1 MDITHLASFY
11 EVVQRG
17 SFSAAA
23 DALGVSK
30 GMLSRHVSAL
40 ESALN
45 AQLLQRTTRR
55 LSLTEAGRV
64 LHQQAGEI
72 FALAREAEEGI
83 RALTEEDSGRLR
95 FTCPVS
101 TGDRMVSELLARFAE
116 LCPGVQVELNFTN
129 AMIDM
134 SQGENDIALRAMEL
148 IPDNLVALPLGR
160 LKDVVV
166 ASPALRA
173 MELIP
178 DNLVAL
184 PLGRLKDVVVAS
196 PALLAREGIPATP
209 YELGGRSCLLQGHN
223 PDWEQWHFR
232 QGDEEAHILVQ
243 GRVRANHY
251 STLLQLARA
260 GMGFAK
266 CPLMLVEAS
275 LARGELV
282 AVLTE
287 WQTGLHPIHVLHA
300 QQRRVPRKIRLF
312 KQVLAQ
318 WFAERPHYL
327 LG

>member
-166 ASPALRA
+166 ASPAL
-173 MELIP
+173 
-178 DNLVAL
+178 
-184 PLGRLKDVVVAS
+184 
-196 PALLAREGIPATP
+196 LAREGIPATP

-232 QGDEEAHILVQ
+232 QGGEEAHILVQ

>member
-23 DALGVSK
+23 DTLGVSK

-166 ASPALRA
+166 ASPAL
-173 MELIP
+173 
-178 DNLVAL
+178 
-184 PLGRLKDVVVAS
+184 
-196 PALLAREGIPATP
+196 LAREGIPATP

-232 QGDEEAHILVQ
+232 QGEEEAHILVQ

-287 WQTGLHPIHVLHA
+287 WQTGLHPIHVLHT

>member
-11 EVVQRG
+11 EVVKGG

-23 DALGVSK
+23 ELMGVSK

-40 ESALN
+40 EASLN

-55 LSLTEAGRV
+55 LSLTEAGKT
-64 LHQQAGEI
+64 LYLQAGQI
-72 FALAREAEEGI
+72 FALARQAEQDI
-83 RALTEEDSGRLR
+83 QALTEEDGGRLR

-101 TGDRMVSELLARFAE
+101 TGDAMVSELLARFAE
-116 LCPGVQVELNFTN
+116 LCPGVEVELNFTN

-134 SQGENDIALRAMEL
+134 SQGEHDIALRAMDRV
-148 IPDNLVALPLGR
+148 PDNLVALSLGR
-160 LKDVVV
+160 LRDVVV
-166 ASPALRA
+166 ASPAL
-173 MELIP
+173 I
-178 DNLVAL
+178 
-184 PLGRLKDVVVAS
+184 
-196 PALLAREGIPATP
+196 AREGIPATP
-209 YELGGRSCLLQGHN
+209 YELGGRTCLRQGSN
-223 PDWEQWHFR
+223 PAWEQWHFR
-232 QGDEEAHILVQ
+232 KEGEEAQIPVQ

-260 GMGFAK
+260 GMGYAK

-282 AVLTE
+282 AVLTD
-287 WQTGLHPIHVLHA
+287 WQTGLHPLHVLHA

-327 LG
+327 L

>member
-72 FALAREAEEGI
+72 FALAREAEEGS

-166 ASPALRA
+166 ASPAL
-173 MELIP
+173 
-178 DNLVAL
+178 
-184 PLGRLKDVVVAS
+184 
-196 PALLAREGIPATP
+196 LAREGIPATP

-232 QGDEEAHILVQ
+232 QGEEEAHILVQ

>member
-148 IPDNLVALPLGR
+148 L
-160 LKDVVV
+160 
-166 ASPALRA
+166 
-173 MELIP
+173 P

-232 QGDEEAHILVQ
+232 QGEEEAHILVQ

>member
-30 GMLSRHVSAL
+30 GMLSRHVSSL

-55 LSLTEAGRV
+55 LSMTEAGRV

-166 ASPALRA
+166 ASPAL
-173 MELIP
+173 
-178 DNLVAL
+178 
-184 PLGRLKDVVVAS
+184 
-196 PALLAREGIPATP
+196 LAREGIPATP

-232 QGDEEAHILVQ
+232 QGEEEAHILVQ

>member
-166 ASPALRA
+166 ASPAL
-173 MELIP
+173 
-178 DNLVAL
+178 
-184 PLGRLKDVVVAS
+184 
-196 PALLAREGIPATP
+196 LAREGIPATP

-232 QGDEEAHILVQ
+232 QGEEEAHILVQ

-287 WQTGLHPIHVLHA
+287 WQLGLHPIHVLHA

>member
-1 MDITHLASFY
+1 MMDITHLASFY

-166 ASPALRA
+166 ASPAL
-173 MELIP
+173 
-178 DNLVAL
+178 
-184 PLGRLKDVVVAS
+184 
-196 PALLAREGIPATP
+196 LAREGIPATP

-232 QGDEEAHILVQ
+232 QGEEEAHILVQ

-287 WQTGLHPIHVLHA
+287 WQTCLHPIHVLHA

>member
-1 MDITHLASFY
+1 MMDITHLASFY

-166 ASPALRA
+166 ASPAL
-173 MELIP
+173 
-178 DNLVAL
+178 
-184 PLGRLKDVVVAS
+184 
-196 PALLAREGIPATP
+196 LAREGIPATP

-232 QGDEEAHILVQ
+232 QGEEEAHILVQ

-287 WQTGLHPIHVLHA
+287 WQTGLHRIHVLHA

>member
-116 LCPGVQVELNFTN
+116 LCPGVQVDLNFTN

-134 SQGENDIALRAMEL
+134 SQGENDI
-148 IPDNLVALPLGR
+148 
-160 LKDVVV
+160 
-166 ASPALRA
+166 ALRA

-232 QGDEEAHILVQ
+232 QGEEEAHILVQ

-287 WQTGLHPIHVLHA
+287 WQTGLRPIHVLHA

>member
-1 MDITHLASFY
+1 MMDITHLASFY

-64 LHQQAGEI
+64 LHLQAGEI

-166 ASPALRA
+166 ASPAL
-173 MELIP
+173 
-178 DNLVAL
+178 
-184 PLGRLKDVVVAS
+184 
-196 PALLAREGIPATP
+196 LAREGIPATP

-232 QGDEEAHILVQ
+232 QGEEEAHILVQ

-266 CPLMLVEAS
+266 CPLMLLEAS

>member
-1 MDITHLASFY
+1 MMDITHLASFY

-166 ASPALRA
+166 ASPAL
-173 MELIP
+173 
-178 DNLVAL
+178 LV
-184 PLGRLKDVVVAS
+184 
-196 PALLAREGIPATP
+196 REGIPATP

-232 QGDEEAHILVQ
+232 QGEEEAHILVQ

-266 CPLMLVEAS
+266 CPLMLVEAC

>member
-1 MDITHLASFY
+1 MMDITHLASFY

-148 IPDNLVALPLGR
+148 IPDNLVAL
-160 LKDVVV
+160 
-166 ASPALRA
+166 S
-173 MELIP
+173 
-178 DNLVAL
+178 
-184 PLGRLKDVVVAS
+184 LGRLKDVVVAS

-232 QGDEEAHILVQ
+232 QGEEEAHILVQ

>member
-116 LCPGVQVELNFTN
+116 LCHGVQVELNFTN

-134 SQGENDIALRAMEL
+134 SQGENDI
-148 IPDNLVALPLGR
+148 
-160 LKDVVV
+160 
-166 ASPALRA
+166 ALRA

-232 QGDEEAHILVQ
+232 QGEEEAHILVQ

-251 STLLQLARA
+251 STLLQLAQA

>member
-166 ASPALRA
+166 ASPAL
-173 MELIP
+173 
-178 DNLVAL
+178 
-184 PLGRLKDVVVAS
+184 
-196 PALLAREGIPATP
+196 LAREGIPATP

-232 QGDEEAHILVQ
+232 QGEEEAHILVQ

-312 KQVLAQ
+312 KLVLAQ

>member
-23 DALGVSK
+23 DAMGVSK

-148 IPDNLVALPLGR
+148 IPDNLVAL
-160 LKDVVV
+160 
-166 ASPALRA
+166 S
-173 MELIP
+173 
-178 DNLVAL
+178 
-184 PLGRLKDVVVAS
+184 LGRLKDVVVAS

-232 QGDEEAHILVQ
+232 QGEEEAHILVQ

>member
-1 MDITHLASFY
+1 MMDITHLASFY

-101 TGDRMVSELLARFAE
+101 TGDRMVSELIARFAE

-134 SQGENDIALRAMEL
+134 SQGENDI
-148 IPDNLVALPLGR
+148 
-160 LKDVVV
+160 
-166 ASPALRA
+166 ALRA

-232 QGDEEAHILVQ
+232 QGEEDAHILVQ

>member
-64 LHQQAGEI
+64 LHQQAGEL

-166 ASPALRA
+166 ASPAL
-173 MELIP
+173 
-178 DNLVAL
+178 
-184 PLGRLKDVVVAS
+184 
-196 PALLAREGIPATP
+196 LAREGIPATP

-232 QGDEEAHILVQ
+232 QGEEEAHILVQ

-251 STLLQLARA
+251 STLLQLAQA

>member
-1 MDITHLASFY
+1 MMDITHLASFY

-72 FALAREAEEGI
+72 FALAREVEEGI

-166 ASPALRA
+166 ASPAL
-173 MELIP
+173 
-178 DNLVAL
+178 
-184 PLGRLKDVVVAS
+184 
-196 PALLAREGIPATP
+196 LAREGIPATP

-232 QGDEEAHILVQ
+232 QGEEEAHILVQ

-251 STLLQLARA
+251 SALLQLARA

>member
-1 MDITHLASFY
+1 
-11 EVVQRG
+11 
-17 SFSAAA
+17 
-23 DALGVSK
+23 
-30 GMLSRHVSAL
+30 
-40 ESALN
+40 
-45 AQLLQRTTRR
+45 
-55 LSLTEAGRV
+55 
-64 LHQQAGEI
+64 
-72 FALAREAEEGI
+72 
-83 RALTEEDSGRLR
+83 
-95 FTCPVS
+95 
-101 TGDRMVSELLARFAE
+101 
-116 LCPGVQVELNFTN
+116 
-129 AMIDM
+129 
-134 SQGENDIALRAMEL
+134 
-148 IPDNLVALPLGR
+148 
-160 LKDVVV
+160 
-166 ASPALRA
+166 

-232 QGDEEAHILVQ
+232 QGEEEAHILVQ

-300 QQRRVPRKIRLF
+300 QQCRVPRKIRLF

>member
-11 EVVQRG
+11 EVVLRG

-23 DALGVSK
+23 DTLGVSK

-40 ESALN
+40 ESSLN

-55 LSLTEAGRV
+55 LSLTEAGRTLYV
-64 LHQQAGEI
+64 QAGQI
-72 FALAREAEEGI
+72 AALARQAEQDI
-83 RALTEEDSGRLR
+83 QALTEEDSGRLR

-116 LCPGVQVELNFTN
+116 ICPGAEVELNFTN

-134 SQGENDIALRAMEL
+134 SQGENDI
-148 IPDNLVALPLGR
+148 
-160 LKDVVV
+160 
-166 ASPALRA
+166 ALRA

-232 QGDEEAHILVQ
+232 QGEEEAHILVQ

>member
-1 MDITHLASFY
+1 MMDITHLASFY

-160 LKDVVV
+160 LKDVV
-166 ASPALRA
+166 
-173 MELIP
+173 
-178 DNLVAL
+178 
-184 PLGRLKDVVVAS
+184 GAS
-196 PALLAREGIPATP
+196 PALLAREGVPAPP
-209 YELGGRSCLLQGHN
+209 YELGGGSCLLQGHN

-232 QGDEEAHILVQ
+232 QGEEEAHILVQ

>member
-1 MDITHLASFY
+1 MMDITHLASFY

-116 LCPGVQVELNFTN
+116 FCPGVQVELNFTN

-134 SQGENDIALRAMEL
+134 SQGENDI
-148 IPDNLVALPLGR
+148 
-160 LKDVVV
+160 
-166 ASPALRA
+166 ALRA

-232 QGDEEAHILVQ
+232 QGEEEAHILVQ

-300 QQRRVPRKIRLF
+300 QQRRGPRKIRLF

>member
-30 GMLSRHVSAL
+30 GMLSRHVSSL

-166 ASPALRA
+166 ASPAL
-173 MELIP
+173 
-178 DNLVAL
+178 
-184 PLGRLKDVVVAS
+184 
-196 PALLAREGIPATP
+196 LAREGIPATP

-232 QGDEEAHILVQ
+232 QGEEEAHILVQ

-287 WQTGLHPIHVLHA
+287 WQTGLHPIHVQHA

>member
-72 FALAREAEEGI
+72 FALAREAEEGV

-166 ASPALRA
+166 ASPAL
-173 MELIP
+173 
-178 DNLVAL
+178 
-184 PLGRLKDVVVAS
+184 
-196 PALLAREGIPATP
+196 LAREGIPATP

-232 QGDEEAHILVQ
+232 QGEEEAHILVQ

>member
-166 ASPALRA
+166 ASPAL
-173 MELIP
+173 
-178 DNLVAL
+178 
-184 PLGRLKDVVVAS
+184 
-196 PALLAREGIPATP
+196 LAREGIPATP

-232 QGDEEAHILVQ
+232 QGEEEAHILVQ

-300 QQRRVPRKIRLF
+300 QQHRVPRKIRLF

>member
-166 ASPALRA
+166 ASPAL
-173 MELIP
+173 
-178 DNLVAL
+178 
-184 PLGRLKDVVVAS
+184 
-196 PALLAREGIPATP
+196 LAREGIPATP

-232 QGDEEAHILVQ
+232 QGEEEAHILVQ
-243 GRVRANHY
+243 GRVRASHY

>member
-1 MDITHLASFY
+1 MMDITHLASFY

-129 AMIDM
+129 AMINM
-134 SQGENDIALRAMEL
+134 SQGENDI
-148 IPDNLVALPLGR
+148 
-160 LKDVVV
+160 
-166 ASPALRA
+166 ALRA

-232 QGDEEAHILVQ
+232 QGEEEAHILVQ

>member
-166 ASPALRA
+166 ASPAL
-173 MELIP
+173 
-178 DNLVAL
+178 
-184 PLGRLKDVVVAS
+184 
-196 PALLAREGIPATP
+196 LAREGIPATP

-232 QGDEEAHILVQ
+232 QGEEEAHILVQ

-318 WFAERPHYL
+318 WFAERPHFL

>member
-166 ASPALRA
+166 ASPAL
-173 MELIP
+173 
-178 DNLVAL
+178 
-184 PLGRLKDVVVAS
+184 
-196 PALLAREGIPATP
+196 LAREGIPATP

-223 PDWEQWHFR
+223 PDWEPWHFR
-232 QGDEEAHILVQ
+232 QGEEEAHILVQ

>member
-101 TGDRMVSELLARFAE
+101 TGDRMVSELLARFTE

-129 AMIDM
+129 TMIDM
-134 SQGENDIALRAMEL
+134 SQGENDI
-148 IPDNLVALPLGR
+148 
-160 LKDVVV
+160 
-166 ASPALRA
+166 ALRA

-232 QGDEEAHILVQ
+232 QGEEEAHILVQ

>member
-116 LCPGVQVELNFTN
+116 FCPGVQVELNFTN

-134 SQGENDIALRAMEL
+134 SQGENDI
-148 IPDNLVALPLGR
+148 
-160 LKDVVV
+160 
-166 ASPALRA
+166 ALRA

-232 QGDEEAHILVQ
+232 QGEEEAHILVQ

>member
-1 MDITHLASFY
+1 MMDITHLASFY

-101 TGDRMVSELLARFAE
+101 TGDAMVSELLARFAE
-116 LCPGVQVELNFTN
+116 LCPGVEVELNFTN

-134 SQGENDIALRAMEL
+134 SQGENDI
-148 IPDNLVALPLGR
+148 
-160 LKDVVV
+160 
-166 ASPALRA
+166 ALRA

-232 QGDEEAHILVQ
+232 QGEEEAHILVQ

-300 QQRRVPRKIRLF
+300 QQRRVPSKIRLF

-327 LG
+327 L